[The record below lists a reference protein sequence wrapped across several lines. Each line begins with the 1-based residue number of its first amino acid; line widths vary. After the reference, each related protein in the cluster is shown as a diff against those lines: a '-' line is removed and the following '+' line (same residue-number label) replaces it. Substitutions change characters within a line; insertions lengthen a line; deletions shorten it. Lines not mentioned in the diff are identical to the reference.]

1 MLTKSKFSSTEN
13 QTKNKSFLIKL
24 FYLDFSKMEIKGFS
38 VIMRP
43 CCNNKWIFG
52 VFIFGIL
59 GQIVQC
65 SHHDL
70 GDTINFQIGQKY
82 KETPSPDS
90 SIKEN
95 GKKKKIKIKCAP

>member
-1 MLTKSKFSSTEN
+1 
-13 QTKNKSFLIKL
+13 
-24 FYLDFSKMEIKGFS
+24 MEIKGFS
-38 VIMRP
+38 IKMRS
-43 CCNNKWIFG
+43 CFNNKWIFG
-52 VFIFGIL
+52 VFIFGLI

-90 SIKEN
+90 SVKEN
-95 GKKKKIKIKCAP
+95 GKKIKNFAVRPNTNLIFPN